1 MTEANHPYRFPAQFG
16 ENTRH
21 LDFVIEN
28 GEPVKL
34 GDGTFGCVFL
44 VRESDEK
51 NYALKIFYENKDPF
65 ILTSQKNESEI
76 GRRLRTGNIQSQ
88 KQLDAFERYL
98 VLPQGHASDFTSSE
112 AYKSLEDYFDRLSF
126 KVSGQAIVMNYYP
139 MSLKDLLERGWPISP
154 SEDDTDSSPPPKND
168 AAIGRDSE
176 RFGSTSGY
184 SILGKLRQEER
195 ENSLLPFAQD
205 IAKALSLL
213 HDAGVNHQDIKP
225 ANVLMRTVGKNI
237 ESALADLGF
246 IDNGH
251 EAHGSMYQ
259 NRPLGTRHYR
269 APEQTDSF
277 DICEVD
283 IERTENGGYELK
295 TRDPKFLQTFSE
307 KGDFVVFSK
316 FEEKTQWEIEKI
328 QREEREDG
336 GQETTIHVRNLSK
349 IQLAEDKKT
358 QVTIHKKQT
367 ARTDLF
373 GLGAIMYDM
382 LTCGRSPERF
392 YDLLRARDK
401 ENETIDDGLAQKYF
415 HFSNGGGTVPEIDAI
430 FQNLKTEP
438 TGEFPS
444 LEIVKI
450 ILKCMMSR
458 PKDSYYRRHRWTDVE
473 NDLAAL
479 IGKQKSHKYSEWQR
493 NYLTNNVSP
502 ENQVIREQQS
512 SPLQKLCDIQNLSY
526 SDPKECVERIVLGVR
541 FLQKIF
547 DMVGNEIEGGDDFNY
562 LSDISTRSLIE
573 RKRVFEPRIA
583 FFETEA
589 KLDAALTS
597 VNPMALIQ
605 VFSAGSLRPPFI
617 QTLVRECEIWT
628 NQTNGDA
635 NGQIRLP
642 FDLWGANF
650 APDGVNKGDRLVI
663 DISPSQR
670 ESKEIL
676 GVENGCLIIDKEGNL
691 NLQDAITKRTHA
703 YIVKQIRPSDYY
715 VSMLGVYIRLVF
727 FVNSNEG
734 HKHVPQAIYY
744 FEQARSICEM
754 KLSTSPDG
762 GRTGSDEGSPFSI
775 SQWWFSG
782 NSQDMPERP
791 QTMDDLFY
799 HLAYLYVR
807 FVTRDLKDS
816 KDTSE
821 IHQLSEIHRLWD
833 TLKKTVVELL
843 AWKHEELL
851 HDDSADG
858 LTDKIDKTKLQLSV
872 KTFPDIDKLSN
883 DIVLSCKS
891 DPERGTS
898 RS

>member
-1 MTEANHPYRFPAQFG
+1 MTDANHPYRFPAQFG

-21 LDFVIEN
+21 LDFVIKN

-34 GDGTFGCVFL
+34 GDGTFGCVFH
-44 VRESDEK
+44 VRESEQR
-51 NYALKIFYENKDPF
+51 NYALKIFYKIDDTF
-65 ILTSQKNESEI
+65 IRDSQKKEMGI
-76 GRRLRTGNIQSQ
+76 GDKLRTQYIDCEDKLNNI
-88 KQLDAFERYL
+88 ERYL
-98 VLPQGHASDFTSSE
+98 VLAQGHASDFTSSK

-168 AAIGRDSE
+168 AAIGRGSE

-195 ENSLLPFAQD
+195 ENSLLPFAQN

-225 ANVLMRTVGKNI
+225 ANVLMRTVGQNI

-246 IDNGH
+246 IDAGLG
-251 EAHGSMYQ
+251 AHGSTYQ

-277 DICEVD
+277 DICEVN
-283 IERTENGGYELK
+283 IHRIENGGYELK
-295 TRDPKFLQTFSE
+295 TRDPKFRQTFSE

-316 FEEKTQWEIEKI
+316 FEEKIQWEIEEI
-328 QREEREDG
+328 RREEREDG
-336 GQETTIHVRNLSK
+336 GQETTIRVKNLSG

-392 YDLLRARDK
+392 YDLLRTHDK

-438 TGEFPS
+438 NGEFPN

-458 PKDSYYRRHRWTDVE
+458 PKDSYYRRRQWTDVE

-479 IGKQKSHKYSEWQR
+479 IGKQKSHKYSEWQH
-493 NYLTNNVSP
+493 NYLTGKASP
-502 ENQVIREQQS
+502 KNQETREQQS
-512 SPLQKLCDIQNLSY
+512 SPLQQLCDIQNLPY
-526 SDPKECVERIVLGVR
+526 SDPINCVKRIVLGVT

-547 DMVGNEIEGGDDFNY
+547 DMVKNEIKGGDDFNY

-573 RKRVFEPRIA
+573 RKRVFEPKIA
-583 FFETEA
+583 FFQTEA

-617 QTLVRECEIWT
+617 QTLVRECEIWP
-628 NQTNGDA
+628 NQTNGDVD
-635 NGQIRLP
+635 GQIRLP

-650 APDGVNKGDRLVI
+650 GPHGVKEGDRLVI

-670 ESKEIL
+670 ENMKIHR
-676 GVENGCLIIDKEGNL
+676 VENDCLIIDKEGML
-691 NLQDAITKRTHA
+691 KIQDAITKRTHA

-727 FVNSNEG
+727 FVNSNEESNEG

-744 FEQARSICEM
+744 FEQARSIREM
-754 KLSTSPDG
+754 KLSTGPDEG
-762 GRTGSDEGSPFSI
+762 STGSDEGGLSFI
-775 SQWWFSG
+775 SQWLSG
-782 NSQDMPERP
+782 RP
-791 QTMDDLFY
+791 PKMDDLFY

-816 KDTSE
+816 GDT
-821 IHQLSEIHRLWD
+821 SEIHRLWD
-833 TLKKTVVELL
+833 TLKNTVVKLL
-843 AWKHEELL
+843 DWKQEELL
-851 HDDSADG
+851 RDDTADD
-858 LTDKIDKTKLQLSV
+858 LTNRIKKKNLQLSV
-872 KTFPDIDKLSN
+872 KTFPDIDTLSK
-883 DIVLSCKS
+883 DVVLSCKS
-891 DPERGTS
+891 DPGRGAS

>member
-16 ENTRH
+16 EHTRH

-28 GEPVKL
+28 EEPVKL

-65 ILTSQKNESEI
+65 ISASQKNESEI

-168 AAIGRDSE
+168 AAIGRGSE

-246 IDNGH
+246 IDAGLV
-251 EAHGSMYQ
+251 AHGSAYQ

-283 IERTENGGYELK
+283 IERTENGGYKLK
-295 TRDPKFLQTFSE
+295 TRDPKFLETFSE
-307 KGDFVVFSK
+307 KGDFIVFSK
-316 FEEKTQWEIEKI
+316 FEKKTQWEIEKI

-336 GQETTIHVRNLSK
+336 GQETTIRVRNLSE

-479 IGKQKSHKYSEWQR
+479 IGKQKSHEYSEWQR

-512 SPLQKLCDIQNLSY
+512 SPLQQLCGIQNLSY
-526 SDPKECVERIVLGVR
+526 SDPKECVKRIVLGVR

-573 RKRVFEPRIA
+573 RKRVFEPKIA

-628 NQTNGDA
+628 NKTNGDA

-744 FEQARSICEM
+744 FEQARSIREM
-754 KLSTSPDG
+754 KLSTVPDG
-762 GRTGSDEGSPFSI
+762 GSTESDEGSPFSI
-775 SQWWFSG
+775 SQWWLSG
-782 NSQDMPERP
+782 KSQDMPERP

-821 IHQLSEIHRLWD
+821 IHRLWD
-833 TLKKTVVELL
+833 TLKKAVVKLL
-843 AWKHEELL
+843 AWKQEELL
-851 HDDSADG
+851 HDDSADD
-858 LTDKIDKTKLQLSV
+858 LTDKIDKKNLQLSV

-891 DPERGTS
+891 DPERGAS